1 MAIKNRDKVRLRY
14 VGRLEDGTIFD
25 RGITEFEVGE
35 GFIVKGLEEEVVGME
50 KGERRQ
56 FTLPPEKAFGD
67 RREGFKKTFSKRDFE
82 RREFNRG
89 DPIRVRTKTG
99 HIAHCLVEEIT
110 EDEMIVDLNHPLAGK
125 TLKFE
130 VEVIEVN

>member
-1 MAIKNRDKVRLRY
+1 MRH
-14 VGRLEDGTIFD
+14 VGKLEDGTVFD

-56 FTLPPEKAFGD
+56 FTLPPEKAFGN
-67 RREGFKKTFSKRDFE
+67 RREGFKKAFSKHDFE

-89 DPIRVRTKTG
+89 DPLRVRTGTG
-99 HIAHCLVEEIT
+99 QIAHCLVDEIT
-110 EDEMIVDLNHPLAGK
+110 EEKMIVELNHPLTGK
-125 TLKFE
+125 TLEFE
-130 VEVIEVN
+130 GELQK